1 MACSLSL
8 SLSPLDEEEQLLSF
22 NHLDYVVK
30 KKRVK
35 VDLLRGLEVSEQVAS
50 SLSAKYF
57 HQVMHGIKYES
68 EEVYYIKEVIRC

>member
-30 KKRVK
+30 KNRVK

-50 SLSAKYF
+50 SLRAKYF
-57 HQVMHGIKYES
+57 HQVMHGIKYKD
-68 EEVYYIKEVIRC
+68 EEVYYIIRC